1 MAVDTVDATVEAAG
15 LEAGPSNTDG
25 LLLEGAHNWTP
36 TMFIRL
42 VQDLGVDP
50 QVAQHLS
57 GNGRNE
63 RIFHDMKLS

>member
-1 MAVDTVDATVEAAG
+1 MAAETVDAAVEAGG
-15 LEAGPSNTDG
+15 LEAGGSMTDG

-42 VQDLGVDP
+42 VQDLGVDT

-57 GNGRNE
+57 GKYRN
-63 RIFHDMKLS
+63 